1 MMMDLY
7 QRQRRSGSMRNAGA
21 YGALTAVML
30 LGYSF
35 GHSAQA
41 QVEIVTVGITNAAT
55 DAGFFI
61 ADKKGYFR
69 AEGIEIK
76 TTAFASAAGMIAPLG
91 RNQLDVGAG
100 TVSAGLYNAVEQG
113 VQLRIVADKGS
124 VTDKLEYSRLVV
136 RKDHADSGRYKT
148 LADLKGMTIAAASPG
163 SGSESS
169 VNEALKK
176 GGLKYSDVKIVYM
189 GFPQMLAA
197 LINKGIDA
205 AQSNEPTLTRGLRDG
220 ITVPASK
227 TVIYP
232 GQQTAVVLYSEDFAQ
247 KRRGVAQKFIKA
259 YIRAV
264 RDYNDAIAGVKL
276 AGPTADEIITIL
288 TESTEIKDR
297 ETFASMTP
305 FAVDPNG
312 GVNVE
317 ALKNDLVFFRQRGLI
332 GENVSVDKVVDR
344 SFSEEA
350 VRLLGPYKPR

>member
-1 MMMDLY
+1 MMDLH
-7 QRQRRSGSMRNAGA
+7 QWKGRSGFMRRGA
-21 YGALTAVML
+21 TYGVLTAVML
-30 LGYSF
+30 LEYSF

-41 QVEIVTVGITNAAT
+41 QVETVTVGITNAAT

-113 VQLRIVADKGS
+113 VQLRIIADKGS

-136 RKDHADSGRYKT
+136 RKDLADTGRYKT
-148 LADLKGMTIAAASPG
+148 LADLKGMTIASASPG

-176 GGLKYSDVKIVYM
+176 GGLKYSDIKVVYM

-220 ITVPASK
+220 VTVAASP

-247 KRRGVAQKFIKA
+247 KRHAVAQKFIKA

-264 RDYNDAIAGVKL
+264 RDYNDAILGTNL
-276 AGPTADEIITIL
+276 AGPNADEIISIL

-297 ETFASMTP
+297 ETYASMSA

-312 GVNVE
+312 GVNVD
-317 ALKNDLVFFRQRGLI
+317 ALKNDLVFFRERGLI
-332 GENVSVDKVVDR
+332 SPNVSVEKVVDH

>member
-1 MMMDLY
+1 MMDLHLW
-7 QRQRRSGSMRNAGA
+7 QRRSGITRRVAGR
-21 YGALTAVML
+21 GALSVML
-30 LGYSF
+30 FVGFSV
-35 GHSAQA
+35 GHLAHA
-41 QVEIVTVGITNAAT
+41 QVETVTVGITNAAT

-76 TTAFASAAGMIAPLG
+76 TTAFASAAGMVAPLG
-91 RNQLDVGAG
+91 RGQLDVGAG

-113 VQLRIVADKGS
+113 VQLRIIADKGS

-136 RKDHADSGRYKT
+136 RKDLADGGRYKT

-176 GGLKYSDVKIVYM
+176 GGLKYGDVKVVYM

-220 ITVPASK
+220 ITVAASP

-247 KRRGVAQKFIKA
+247 KRRAVAQKFIKA

-264 RDYNDAIAGVKL
+264 RDYNDAILGTKL
-276 AGPTADEIITIL
+276 AGPNAEEIISIL

-297 ETFASMTP
+297 ETYASMSA

-312 GVNVE
+312 GVNVD
-317 ALKNDLVFFRQRGLI
+317 ALKNDLVFFRERGLI
-332 GENVSVDKVVDR
+332 GSNVSVDKVVDR